1 MRDPRSV
8 SIASLCKRP
17 FLLLILH
24 VQFSLS
30 LPPPPHGVG
39 QAPAAGPTEVP
50 IQFLRGIPAESG
62 CELLRIGLSLRLR
75 GGDTASLRL
84 RPMQTARR
92 SEIDPDREQSRRRNL
107 LASLDLVDDESD
119 ASDFPAIDASDV
131 YSRRVALNE
140 TEAQG
145 TDMARFSRVEASTH
159 EPASVS
165 RATPANG
172 GAVYSNRLGK
182 GLLCHAPPLFDSNHH
197 VAAVTKDLLRGG
209 PPRTHA
215 LALLTGLVEGGSTS
229 SGNRRGD
236 TRRGR
241 SYIALEKFGRS
252 LVAILL
258 EPRSPNSAL
267 SEDAYAHAEALYRSD
282 RLMAMRTLRV
292 WLQQCAHGSKVAD
305 DIMDGLRYLFS
316 SSPDIT
322 IEWKVP

>member
-1 MRDPRSV
+1 MPPSFA
-8 SIASLCKRP
+8 IASRCKRP
-17 FLLLILH
+17 LLLLILH

-30 LPPPPHGVG
+30 LLPSLHGVG

-62 CELLRIGLSLRLR
+62 CKLLRIGLSLRLR

-92 SEIDPDREQSRRRNL
+92 SEIDPDREQSRRRKL

-119 ASDFPAIDASDV
+119 ASDYPAIDASDV
-131 YSRRVALNE
+131 YSRRFALNE

-145 TDMARFSRVEASTH
+145 TDMASFSRVKASTH

-172 GAVYSNRLGK
+172 GAVLSNRLGK
-182 GLLCHAPPLFDSNHH
+182 GLLCHAPPVFDSNHH

-241 SYIALEKFGRS
+241 SYVALEKFGRS

-282 RLMAMRTLRV
+282 RLMAMRTLCV
-292 WLQQCAHGSKVAD
+292 WLEQCAHGSKVAD
-305 DIMDGLRYLFS
+305 DIMDGLRYLLS
-316 SSPDIT
+316 SCSDIS
-322 IEWKVP
+322 IKWKVP